1 MRPKKPKTT
10 EEGDLFR
17 ARLDQIINM
26 KHELVQLAFKID
38 WDWIDGEIAPLYSDK
53 GRPGIETRF
62 VVGLLLLKHIY
73 GLSDEAVCDRWV
85 HDPYFQ
91 HFTGEAFFQHEFPHE
106 RSDLSHWR
114 KRLGD
119 KLELLLAESLRVAH
133 NTGALRTRDLKRVT
147 VDTTVQPKAITF
159 PTDAKLL
166 HAAINGLNRL
176 ARKCELRLR
185 QSYLR
190 IAKRAAMMASRYA
203 HAKQFKRHHRQ
214 LRLLRS
220 RLGRIIRDIRRKIE
234 GRPELEAAF
243 EAPLARAAQIRSQ
256 QQRQRGWKLYSF
268 HAPEVEC
275 IGKGKAS
282 APYEFG
288 VKASIVTTNACAPGG
303 QFVLH
308 AKALP
313 GNPYDGHTLGSII
326 DATEKL
332 TGCAIERAYVDKG
345 YRGHDT
351 ANPRRVFI
359 SGQKRGV
366 FGAIERELRRRS
378 AIEPVIGH
386 MKTDGHLGR
395 CHLKGREG
403 DAANVVLTAIGHN
416 LRRVLAWLKAF
427 LNSILLALCCGFRPR
442 ASTQTGFLTDDPYQN
457 WGRAGVFYR
466 SPPLG

>member
-1 MRPKKPKTT
+1 MRPKKHETR
-10 EEGDLFR
+10 GSNDLFR
-17 ARLDQIINM
+17 ARLDQIIDM
-26 KHELVQLAFKID
+26 KHELVQLAGKID
-38 WDWIDGEIAPLYSDK
+38 WNWLDSEIAPLYSDK

-73 GLSDEAVCDRWV
+73 GLSDEGVCERWIY
-85 HDPYFQ
+85 DPYFQ
-91 HFTGEAFFQHEFPHE
+91 YFTGEEFFQHAFPHE

-114 KRLGD
+114 QRLGD

-133 NTGALRTRDLKRVT
+133 ESGALRTKDLERVT

-166 HAAINGLNRL
+166 HAAIKGLNRL
-176 ARKCELRLR
+176 ARKYGVRLR

-190 IAKRAAMMASRYA
+190 IAKQAAMMAGRYA
-203 HAKQFKRHHRQ
+203 HAKQFKRHQRQ
-214 LRLLRS
+214 LRLLRT
-220 RLGRIIRDIRRKIE
+220 RLGRLIRDIRRKIA
-234 GRPELEAAF
+234 GNADLEAEF
-243 EAPLARAAQIRSQ
+243 IWPLSRADQIRSQ

-275 IGKGKAS
+275 IGKDKAS

-288 VKASIVTTNACAPGG
+288 VKVSIVTTNARAPGG

-313 GNPYDGHTLGSII
+313 GNPYDGHTLAGVIE
-326 DATEKL
+326 ATERL
-332 TGCAIERAYVDKG
+332 TGCMIERGYVDKG

-351 ANPRRVFI
+351 PNPRRIFI

-366 FGAIERELRRRS
+366 FGIIKRELRRRS
-378 AIEPVIGH
+378 AIEAVIGH

-395 CHLKGREG
+395 CHLKGRAG
-403 DAANVVLTAIGHN
+403 DAANAVLTAVGHN
-416 LRRVLAWLKAF
+416 LRLVLAWLRE
-427 LNSILLALCCGFRPR
+427 LLLAILVALINAHQRQPAFK
-442 ASTQTGFLTDDPYQN
+442 
-457 WGRAGVFYR
+457 
-466 SPPLG
+466 